1 MLKNFPKKQKKEKK
15 MGKNNKTKFFLN
27 IFVVFTLLV
36 FIIGLVSCT
45 KKSATNIETYK
56 VQLGNITQTVTST
69 GYSYASE
76 ARNYVLQSPGE
87 VQGVLGTG
95 AKFKKGDTLI
105 KVDNSKTQLLVSQA
119 EENLVTAQNSID
131 IAKINYQN
139 ALNANHVAIQL
150 AQSNAV
156 LSEQAT
162 QNALSSLENANSAA
176 DASLNSA
183 KLSTENAAVA
193 ADTSINSAKVA
204 LDIAQRNYD
213 RVKASPHTDD
223 EINQAKNSLQT
234 AKAAYHQAVTQVD
247 NSTSTAEAAYE
258 QAKANAQSQAESA
271 EAAYKQAINSQSASY
286 WSSLS
291 STETAQAQIILTKK
305 NIEQAEAQ
313 LAVYKISLE
322 IAKLDLNKN
331 QITAPFDG
339 IVLLS
344 NFNPGEFA
352 SGLAIS
358 IISNTFVIKSDINE
372 TDIMNIEIGQE
383 VDITLDTYP
392 DKHFSG
398 KISDISPVSKNTAG
412 IITFEVTVKPDDS
425 ANSSLRYGISA
436 NLTITI
442 FKIENVLLVPIQA
455 VYKEDGKQY
464 VDMPSPQD
472 KTVKKVEVTTGASVN
487 ENIEIKSG
495 LKEGDVIYAYG
506 VLLQVSG
513 STSST

>member
-1 MLKNFPKKQKKEKK
+1 MR
-15 MGKNNKTKFFLN
+15 KNNKTKILLS
-27 IFVVFTLLV
+27 IFTVFTLLV
-36 FIIGLVSCT
+36 FITGLVSCT
-45 KKSATNIETYK
+45 KKTITNVETYK
-56 VQLGNITQTVTST
+56 VQLGNITQTATST
-69 GYSYASE
+69 GYSYALE
-76 ARNYVLQSPGE
+76 TRNYVLQSPGE
-87 VQGVLGTG
+87 VLEVLSAG

-139 ALNANHVAIQL
+139 ALDANHVAVQL

-156 LSEQAT
+156 KSEQAT
-162 QNALSSLENANSAA
+162 QSALTSLENANSAA

-183 KLSTENAAVA
+183 RLSIENAAA
-193 ADTSINSAKVA
+193 SADTSINSAKVA

-213 RVKASPHTDD
+213 RIKADSASTSD
-223 EINQAKNSLQT
+223 EKDQASNSLQT
-234 AKAAYHQAVTQVD
+234 AKAAYHQAVTQVE

-258 QAKANAQSQAESA
+258 QAKANAQSQADTA
-271 EAAYKQAINSQSASY
+271 EAAYNQALNSQSASY

-291 STETAQAQIILTKK
+291 STETAHAQIKLTNK

-313 LAVYKISLE
+313 LAVSKISLE
-322 IAKLDLNKN
+322 IAKLDLSKN
-331 QITAPFDG
+331 ITTAPFDG
-339 IVLLS
+339 IVLSS

-352 SGLAIS
+352 SGPAIS

-372 TDIMNIEIGQE
+372 TDITNIKTGQE

-398 KISDISPVSKNTAG
+398 KISDISPVSKNTKG

-442 FKIENVLLVPIQA
+442 FKTENVLLVPIQA
-455 VYKEDGKQY
+455 VSKEDGKQF
-464 VDMPSPQD
+464 VNMPSPQD
-472 KTVKKVEVTTGASVN
+472 NTIKKVEVTTGASDYD
-487 ENIEIKSG
+487 NIEIKSG
-495 LKEGDVIYAYG
+495 LKEGDVILSSK
-506 VLLQVSG
+506 VQ
-513 STSST
+513 STTTDSSSN